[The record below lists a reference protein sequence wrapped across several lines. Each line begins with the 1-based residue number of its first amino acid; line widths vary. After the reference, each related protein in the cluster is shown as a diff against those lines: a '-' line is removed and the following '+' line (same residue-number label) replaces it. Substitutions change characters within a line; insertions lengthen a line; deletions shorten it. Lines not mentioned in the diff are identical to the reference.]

1 VNILSE
7 MKIRDELFLNDFL
20 VGGGKK
26 FSATVRNPAFY
37 EHGRT
42 GFNFFINSYVKA
54 VFK

>member
-1 VNILSE
+1 VNAVSE
-7 MKIRDELFLNDFL
+7 RKIRDELFLNDFL

-37 EHGRT
+37 ERGRT
-42 GFNFFINSYVKA
+42 GFIFFINSYVKA